1 MKKISMFLL
10 FLLINISY
18 VFANTWELVA
28 EKKDIDLS
36 ETLMVKATLEFEWND
51 ISFKDLNIND
61 NFDIV
66 SNSTSTSSNTQISI
80 INWETKQISKNK
92 MDVLIELK
100 PLKSWKFDIWPA
112 TFLSN
117 WKEIKTN
124 IVSVSVEKWTNT
136 SGFKWFSNEKNNDN
150 SNIFYYILWIIILV
164 LWLNY
169 AVILRLKNKKEFEN
183 TNIWWKNKDKV
194 VFFPEIDD
202 EYFEIKLNNI
212 FLDYLEEKYFISN
225 IYSRTS
231 TEILREI
238 NDESKD
244 KIEEILWMFDTLKY
258 SNTKEWKE
266 KILEEIKKL
275 DFFNN

>member
-28 EKKDIDLS
+28 EKKDINLS
-36 ETLMVKATLEFEWND
+36 ETLMIKATLEFEWND
-51 ISFKDLNIND
+51 ISFKDLNLND

-92 MDVLIELK
+92 MEVLIELK

-124 IVSVSVEKWTNT
+124 IVSVNVEKWPDN
-136 SGFKWFSNEKNNDN
+136 SGFKWFSNEKSNDN

-169 AVILRLKNKKEFEN
+169 TVILRLKNKKEFEN